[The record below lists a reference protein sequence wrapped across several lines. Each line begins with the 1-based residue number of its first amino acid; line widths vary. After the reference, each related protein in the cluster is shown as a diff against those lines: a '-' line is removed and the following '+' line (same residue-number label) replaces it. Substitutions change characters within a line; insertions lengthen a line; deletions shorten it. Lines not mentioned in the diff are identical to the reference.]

1 MTDVQTQ
8 PMPLEALFTF
18 DNRFSRELPADP
30 DTANQ
35 PRQVLGACYSRV
47 QPAKVAKPKLV
58 AFSREVAEQLDIPPE
73 VMESDAFVHV
83 LAGNR
88 LLPGMDPY
96 AMCYGGHQFGN
107 WAGQLG
113 DGRAIIL
120 GEMVNGRGGSFTLQL
135 KGAGPTPYSRTAD
148 GLAVLRSS
156 IREFLCSEAMHHL
169 GVPTTRALSLVVTG
183 EQVLRDILYDG
194 NPRLEPGAIV
204 CRVAPSFTRFGNF
217 QIFAARGEINVL
229 RQLVAYTIRTDFPHL
244 GALTPD
250 NAKAIY
256 AAWYEEVCRRTAE
269 MMIHWMRVGFVHG
282 VMNTDNMSILGL
294 TIDYG
299 PYGWL
304 EDYDPNWTPNTTD
317 AGQRRYRYGQQPQ
330 IALWNLAQLGNALY
344 PLVED
349 VDPLQN
355 ALNAYSKTFNVGWKA
370 MMAQKLGLNAF
381 EPTTDDELFKE
392 LQAVLQLVETDMTIF
407 YRQLARVERS
417 FAQAADDET
426 LIAPLFDAYYDP
438 EHLTG
443 EQRAQIGNWLRRY
456 LARVAQD
463 GTPDAVRRERMHA
476 VNPKYVL
483 RNYLAQLAIDRA
495 EQGDYTMIHD
505 LLELLRR
512 PYDEQP
518 GRDAYAQK
526 RPDWARHRAGCSML
540 SCSS

>member
-1 MTDVQTQ
+1 MTDIQTQ
-8 PMPLEALFTF
+8 TALLDTYLTF
-18 DNRFSRELPADP
+18 DNRFVRELPADP
-30 DTANQ
+30 DPANDC
-35 PRQVLGACYSRV
+35 RQVMGACYSRV
-47 QPAKVAKPKLV
+47 QPAQAPRPEMVAW
-58 AFSREVAEQLDIPPE
+58 AREVAEQLDLTPD
-73 VMESDAFVHV
+73 MMASDELLQV

-120 GEMVNGRGGSFTLQL
+120 GEVVNGRGEHFTLQL

-183 EQVLRDILYDG
+183 EQVIRDMLYDG
-194 NPRLEPGAIV
+194 NPRPEPGAIV
-204 CRVAPSFTRFGNF
+204 CRVAPSFIRFGNF
-217 QIFAARGEINVL
+217 QIFAARGDMDLL
-229 RQLVAYTIRTDFPHL
+229 RQLVDYTIRTDFPHL
-244 GALTPD
+244 GEPTPEH
-250 NAKAIY
+250 AKAVY

-282 VMNTDNMSILGL
+282 VMNTDNMSVLGL

-330 IALWNLAQLGNALY
+330 IAMWNLAQLGNALY

-355 ALNAYSKTFNVGWKA
+355 ALNSYSTAFHDGWKF

-381 EPTTDDELFKE
+381 VPEMDDELIKE
-392 LQAVLQLVETDMTIF
+392 LQSILQLVETDMTLF
-407 YRQLARVERS
+407 YRHLALVES
-417 FAQAADDET
+417 QSVQAAHDGA
-426 LIAPLFDAYYDP
+426 LMAPLMEAYYDP
-438 EHLTG
+438 AQLTDDH
-443 EQRAQIGNWLRRY
+443 RAQIGNWLRRY
-456 LARVAQD
+456 LARVGQD

-483 RNYLAQLAIDRA
+483 RNYLAQLAIDQA
-495 EQGDYTMIHD
+495 EQGDYTMVRH
-505 LLELLRR
+505 LLELLRH

-518 GRDAYAQK
+518 GQDGYAQK